1 MKIKLLT
8 TALLM
13 LTCRLL
19 YAQQDNIRVA
29 IANIA
34 QAAQGKVGVAVM
46 NLESGDTVSLN
57 GTVRFPMQSVFKF
70 PIAMAVL
77 HEVDRG
83 KLSLDKMIR
92 VKKKDLMLKTWSPM
106 LEKYTADEFEISIS
120 ELLAY
125 TVSQSDNNGCDILL
139 KEIGGTKKVNN
150 YIRDLGVKGIAI
162 KATEKEM
169 HSAWSVQYNNWCE
182 PIAMMQ
188 LLKIFYEGKTLLK
201 ASNDFL
207 WKLLVETST
216 GPNRLKGLLTKNI
229 TVAHKTGTS
238 GTNNDGITAA
248 TNDVGIIVLSA
259 TQHIAIAVFVSD
271 AEANESVRENV
282 IAQIA
287 MLVSDTK

>member
-1 MKIKLLT
+1 MKIQLLT
-8 TALLM
+8 TALLI
-13 LTCRLL
+13 LTGQLL

-106 LEKYTADEFEISIS
+106 LEKYTANEFEISIS

-169 HSAWSVQYNNWCE
+169 HSAWNVQYNNWCE

-201 ASNDFL
+201 TSNDLL

-216 GPNRLKGLLTKNI
+216 GPNRLKGLLAKNI

-287 MLVSDTK
+287 LLVSDTK

>member
-1 MKIKLLT
+1 MKIQLLT

-13 LTCRLL
+13 LTCQLL
-19 YAQQDNIRVA
+19 HAQQDNIRVA
-29 IANIA
+29 IANAA

-57 GTVRFPMQSVFKF
+57 GTMRFPMQSVFKF

-150 YIRDLGVKGIAI
+150 YIRDLGVKGIAV

-169 HSAWSVQYNNWCE
+169 HSAWSVQYDNWCE

-188 LLKIFYEGKTLLK
+188 LLKILYEGKALRK
-201 ASNDFL
+201 NSNDLL
-207 WKLLVETST
+207 WKLMVETST
-216 GPNRLKGLLTKNI
+216 GPNRLKGLLAKNI
-229 TVAHKTGTS
+229 IVAHKTGTS

-287 MLVSDTK
+287 LLVSDTK